1 MPIFTCDK
9 CFKEFDHRSKY
20 NRHLER
26 IRSCVKKKNISGSKT
41 TRQVINNICKHCKRE
56 FSRKDSL
63 ARHLNTCKYK
73 TVTKKNI
80 IKGEK
85 NTSGKKNIVAID
97 SKNCNN
103 NNNNK
108 TYNIILNFGTSATND
123 LSRNDIIS
131 FLKSNTGVIEKFIEI
146 TNFNP
151 NKPQHHNVYYPDIKS
166 GYGIIYKD
174 KKWTKKR
181 IHEIVSKLLDSKVED
196 LNTIVNELSDCLNE
210 KSIKKIKDAIKD
222 ADFSKPGTRK
232 KLISYIKPILYEN
245 KDMIIKTRKS
255 DNKEYSDI
263 FNTDVSP
270 KDIDKALQRLKKKN
284 N

>member
-1 MPIFTCDK
+1 MAIYTCGN
-9 CFKEFDHRSKY
+9 CRKEFDRKSNY
-20 NRHLER
+20 DRHLNR
-26 IRSCVKKKNISGSKT
+26 TKSCIKNSSGSKT
-41 TRQVINNICKHCKRE
+41 TKKVIDHICKSCSRI

-63 ARHLNTCKYK
+63 TRHTKICKGP
-73 TVTKKNI
+73 I
-80 IKGEK
+80 IKKKVNKK

-196 LNTIVNELSDCLNE
+196 LNTIVNELSDCLNQ
-210 KSIKKIKDAIKD
+210 KSINKIKNAIKD

-263 FNTDVSP
+263 FNSDVSP
-270 KDIDKALQRLKKKN
+270 KDIDKALQRLKKN